1 MEDKLLHIIV
11 GVAIV
16 FIGLRTIST
25 RLTIALLVGAAIG
38 KELFDLVI
46 QNERFDIFDALVTI
60 LAGVVFL
67 NIYRN
72 GKTKSWRC

>member
-1 MEDKLLHIIV
+1 MEDKLLHVIV

-25 RLTIALLVGAAIG
+25 KLTIALLVGAAIG

-46 QNERFDIFDALVTI
+46 QNERFDIFDALVTV
-60 LAGVVFL
+60 LAGLIFIKLKNFL
-67 NIYRN
+67 
-72 GKTKSWRC
+72 

>member
-1 MEDKLLHIIV
+1 MEDKLLHVIV

-25 RLTIALLVGAAIG
+25 KLTIALLVGAAIG

-46 QNERFDIFDALVTI
+46 QNERFDIFDALVTV
-60 LAGVVFL
+60 LAGLIFIKL
-67 NIYRN
+67 
-72 GKTKSWRC
+72 KSSK

>member
-25 RLTIALLVGAAIG
+25 KLTIALLVGAAIG

-46 QNERFDIFDALVTI
+46 QNERFDIFDALVTV
-60 LAGVVFL
+60 LAGLIFIKL
-67 NIYRN
+67 
-72 GKTKSWRC
+72 KSSK